1 MKKLFEKTGKEKNR
15 NLKIIRIVIFVIL
28 ALILVATLIYWY
40 LLPILQK
47 KSIEKTKQDIESYY
61 NNEQYDLA
69 MNLCDT
75 LASKEDTT
83 ELQEKIVTK
92 YIQALEQQGEHK
104 QAYELLKKFN
114 NISIE
119 NKAEIE
125 QNYIISLIDENQK
138 DEAIELLRNTE
149 DLTEENISK
158 IVKEYIEKT
167 IYPKA
172 YNELYSAMKNPSSL
186 NVSKYAVSVWFYNT
200 EKLGEEGSK
209 ASFTYNKDFPFFIA
223 EVKFYYS
230 GTNSY
235 GGTVTNNSMYSYWGK
250 INEDF
255 SLDNVYLR
263 WHF

>member
-172 YNELYSAMKNPSSL
+172 YNELYSAMKNHSSL
-186 NVSKYAVSVWFYNT
+186 NVRKYAVSVWF
-200 EKLGEEGSK
+200 
-209 ASFTYNKDFPFFIA
+209 
-223 EVKFYYS
+223 
-230 GTNSY
+230 
-235 GGTVTNNSMYSYWGK
+235 
-250 INEDF
+250 
-255 SLDNVYLR
+255 
-263 WHF
+263 